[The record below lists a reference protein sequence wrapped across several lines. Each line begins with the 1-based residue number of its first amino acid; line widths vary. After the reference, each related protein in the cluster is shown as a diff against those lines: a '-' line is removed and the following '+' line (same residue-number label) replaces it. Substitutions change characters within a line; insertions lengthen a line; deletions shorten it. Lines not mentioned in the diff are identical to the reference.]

1 LKISVFGGGGFIGSH
16 LVGQLLDEGHIVH
29 ALDTNREKIAEKH
42 SANKNF
48 TFHKTDVSKRNS
60 NAGEIISDC
69 DAVFNLI
76 AYAVPSLYIEKP
88 LDVVNLN
95 LFENLKIVKQCAKLK
110 KWLIQF
116 SSCEVYGMLGGR
128 DGIFS
133 EEESLLVLGPVNKN
147 RWIYSCA
154 KQMLERIIYAYGE
167 EKSLKYTIIRP
178 FNFIG
183 PNMDFLVKSKA
194 EGIPRVFANFMSAL
208 LYKEPLYI
216 VDNGVNERTFIFI
229 KDAVEA
235 LGLIIKNREKFE
247 NGIVNIGNPANEI
260 SMQDLAYLMRDI
272 YKEKVADETLPAVV
286 SIDGEEYYGKGYQ
299 DSEKRIPD
307 INKLNAVGW
316 APKHSLRKTFE
327 ISMDY
332 YIKKRLAGEI

>member
-1 LKISVFGGGGFIGSH
+1 MKISVFGGGGFIGSH
-16 LVGQLLDEGHIVH
+16 LVVQLLDEGHKVQ
-29 ALDTNREKIAEKH
+29 ALDTNNDKISEKYFLH
-42 SANKNF
+42 KNF
-48 TFHKTDVSKRNS
+48 TFHKADVLKKN
-60 NAGEIISDC
+60 NNIKDIISESD
-69 DAVFNLI
+69 VVINLI
-76 AYAVPSLYIEKP
+76 AYAVPSLYLEKP

-95 LFENLKIVKQCAKLK
+95 LFENLKIAEQCTKLK

-128 DGIFS
+128 NGVFS
-133 EEESLLVLGPVNKN
+133 EEESLLILGPVNKN

-208 LYKEPLYI
+208 LYKKPLYI
-216 VDNGVNERTFIFI
+216 VDNGTNERTFIFI

-247 NGIVNIGNPANEI
+247 NEIVNIGNPANEI
-260 SMQDLAYLMRDI
+260 SMKDLAYLMKDI
-272 YKEKVADETLPAVV
+272 YKEKVSDEILPDIL

-307 INKLNAVGW
+307 INKLNAIGW
-316 APKHSLRKTFE
+316 TPKYDLRNTFE

-332 YIKKRLAGEI
+332 YIKKRLSKEI

>member
-1 LKISVFGGGGFIGSH
+1 LKVSVFGGGGFIGSH
-16 LVGQLLDEGHIVH
+16 LVAQLLDEGHIVH
-29 ALDTNREKIAEKH
+29 ALDTSNGKIPEKYSLH
-42 SANKNF
+42 KNLN
-48 TFHKTDVSKRNS
+48 FHKVDVSKRN
-60 NAGEIISDC
+60 NNVKEIISDC

-95 LFENLKIVKQCAKLK
+95 LFENLKIVKHCAKLK

-116 SSCEVYGMLGGR
+116 SSCEIYGMLGGR
-128 DGIFS
+128 SGIFS
-133 EEESLLVLGPVNKN
+133 EEESLLILGPVNKN

-154 KQMLERIIYAYGE
+154 KQMLERIIYSYGE
-167 EKSLKYTIIRP
+167 EKSLIYTIVRP
-178 FNFIG
+178 FNFVG

-194 EGIPRVFANFMSAL
+194 DGIQRVFANFMSAL

-216 VDNGVNERTFIFI
+216 VDNGVNERTFVFI

-247 NGIVNIGNPANEI
+247 NEIVNIGNPANEI
-260 SMQDLAYLMRDI
+260 SMRDLAYLMKDI
-272 YKEKVADETLPAVV
+272 YLKKVSNETLPPVV

-307 INKLNAVGW
+307 IKKLNAVGW
-316 APKHSLRKTFE
+316 APKHDLRRTFE